1 MHLLQI
7 SSKMLHSTYA
17 NRILQSLEILNSIM
31 KAIRASSLGLE
42 KITFA
47 PFCEYNQLTKTST
60 MNEDKHMK
68 FVLKQE
74 MKAVTQYHNILI
86 QNMPLAN
93 NIP

>member
-1 MHLLQI
+1 
-7 SSKMLHSTYA
+7 
-17 NRILQSLEILNSIM
+17 M

-86 QNMPLAN
+86 QNMAKQRTITSAHTVQAQN
-93 NIP
+93 